1 MVMRSPIKRV
11 AANGRDL
18 RRTATGTNDPDVRFP
33 AAVIPSQGRA
43 AMRAFK
49 QVQLLGVGLVVAG
62 SLAFGVSGRLSA
74 QQAKGPAF
82 VIVERLTTTGP
93 ESIQQEY
100 GKASRDIVAKFGG
113 RYLAR
118 SQHNQLLEGDGGAP
132 CCMAIL
138 SFPSADAAKKWFDS
152 PENQD
157 AAKIRR
163 SGATF
168 RIVSIE
174 GLPD

>member
-1 MVMRSPIKRV
+1 MRSFTR
-11 AANGRDL
+11 L
-18 RRTATGTNDPDVRFP
+18 CFF
-33 AAVIPSQGRA
+33 AVT
-43 AMRAFK
+43 
-49 QVQLLGVGLVVAG
+49 LVGAG
-62 SLAFGVSGRLSA
+62 ILAFALSMHSFA
-74 QQAKGPAF
+74 QSASRPAF

-93 ESIQQEY
+93 ESLQEQY
-100 GKASRDIVAKFGG
+100 GKVSRDIVAKFGG

-118 SQHNQLLEGDGGAP
+118 SQHNAVLEGEGSVP

-138 SFPSADAAKKWFDS
+138 SFPSVEAAKNWFDS

-174 GLPD
+174 GLPQ

>member
-1 MVMRSPIKRV
+1 MR
-11 AANGRDL
+11 
-18 RRTATGTNDPDVRFP
+18 
-33 AAVIPSQGRA
+33 
-43 AMRAFK
+43 
-49 QVQLLGVGLVVAG
+49 QLWRQNLCISLVVI
-62 SLAFGVSGRLSA
+62 LVAFIGTSVRLLA
-74 QQAKGPAF
+74 QQPGPAF

-93 ESIQQEY
+93 ESIQNEY

-118 SQHNQLLEGDGGAP
+118 SQHNELLEGSDTTP
-132 CCMAIL
+132 CCIAIL
-138 SFPSADAAKKWFDS
+138 QFPSMASAKKWFDS

-168 RIVSIE
+168 RIVSVE
-174 GLPD
+174 GLP